1 MKKKLGICQLGDNEY
16 ASQRPN
22 ALKSVENYC
31 LKHGYDW
38 IALSGTLDKDTHLCY
53 QKPLLL
59 LENFDKYEYLGFL
72 DMDITIVNRAVK
84 IHEFFESLPDQ
95 DIFVTADPMP
105 AHAINSGSV
114 WIKTTPLARQL
125 MEAWW
130 ESRYKGVNEV
140 WRESPRTEGEDQ
152 GRLIRLLQANNLLT
166 DNYVS
171 PHYLNIFPRSF
182 LRGDW
187 LIHFMGHAVQDYEPY
202 IEFANNYIKDSE
214 QDLLDIYWLIYSR
227 ECADFHIR
235 SYEYGKESNQGY
247 ARLMNQE
254 GLPRYSPAE
263 VYFGAKEI
271 LKHNIEFFTKNT
283 GPLYNKFI

>member
-1 MKKKLGICQLGDNEY
+1 MKKKLGICQLGDDEY

-72 DMDITIVNRAVK
+72 DMDIAIVNRAVK

-187 LIHFMGHAVQDYEPY
+187 LIHFMGHASQDYEPY

>member
-1 MKKKLGICQLGDNEY
+1 MKKKLGICQLGDKDY
-16 ASQRPN
+16 ASQRPH

-31 LKHGYDW
+31 IKHGYDW
-38 IALSGTLDKDTHLCY
+38 IGLSGTLDTDTHLCY

-95 DIFVTADPMP
+95 DIFVTSDPG
-105 AHAINSGSV
+105 HHDLNSGSV
-114 WIKTTPLARQL
+114 WIKTTPLAKQV

-130 ESRYKGVNEV
+130 ESRYKGVDKP
-140 WRESPRTEGEDQ
+140 WRQPSRTKGEDQ
-152 GRLIRLLQANNLLT
+152 GRLIRLLKANNLLT
-166 DNYVS
+166 SNYVS
-171 PHYLNIFPRSF
+171 PHYLNIFPRNF

-187 LIHFMGHAVQDYEPY
+187 LIHFMGHACQDYEPY

-214 QDLLDIYWLIYSR
+214 QDLLDIYWLVYSR
-227 ECADFHIR
+227 ECADFHVR
-235 SYEYGKESNQGY
+235 TYEYGKEFQQSY
-247 ARLMNQE
+247 DTIMSQE

-263 VYFGAKEI
+263 VYFAAKEI
-271 LKHNIEFFTKNT
+271 IKHNIEFFIKNT